1 MVASAPGSS
10 QDCGVGLDGAAI
22 EGLRRMLLARGIR
35 QLAIDDLRA
44 DEVAGLTWAGNI
56 EAIIT
61 AARQYPLQGVK
72 ADELDKK
79 LRYFEHNAH
88 RMRYAGTATWAC
100 SSALAPSRRPARRSS
115 PSAPSSPGCTGQ
127 STAQPTSSR
136 CAASKPAAGGTSCG
150 HPPAPAPQRQPRCE
164 QPSDRQHDL
173 DTQASNH

>member
-100 SSALAPSRRPARRSS
+100 SIVAQRAKQSGMHWTVDGAADIIALRCQQASGRWDELWAPP
-115 PSAPSSPGCTGQ
+115 SPGT
-127 STAQPTSSR
+127 ST
-136 CAASKPAAGGTSCG
+136 PAALR
-150 HPPAPAPQRQPRCE
+150 AAI
-164 QPSDRQHDL
+164 
-173 DTQASNH
+173 